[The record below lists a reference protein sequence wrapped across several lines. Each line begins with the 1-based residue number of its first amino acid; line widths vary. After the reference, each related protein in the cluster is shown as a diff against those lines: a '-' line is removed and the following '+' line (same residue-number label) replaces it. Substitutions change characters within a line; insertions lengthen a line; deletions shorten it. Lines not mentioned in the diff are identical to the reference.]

1 MRSFLPR
8 SALHVFVLAVVSS
21 GCAPA
26 ATTRH
31 EPAAT
36 SVVTAEDL
44 EKHPNEPIEKVLER
58 KVPGLTVTRTPDGG
72 IGLRIRGVSSFDG
85 KDTPPLYVLDN
96 LPIEPDR
103 DGALPGVDPY
113 DIESIKVLKGAEAA
127 LYGIDGANG
136 VIVITTKK
144 AGTKK

>member
-8 SALHVFVLAVVSS
+8 SALHVLVLAVVSS
-21 GCAPA
+21 ACASA

-85 KDTPPLYVLDN
+85 KDSPPLYVLDN
-96 LPIEPDR
+96 LRIEPGR
-103 DGALPGVDPY
+103 DGALLGLDPY
-113 DIESIKVLKGAEAA
+113 DIESIKVLKGADAA